1 MEINYNFV
9 PEYKSSEI
17 KFKSDVISYAGKL
30 LEILGS
36 RTLIVG
42 VDNDN
47 VPFVLQCDG
56 RLVNALDLE
65 METYWFMAP

>member
-65 METYWFMAP
+65 METY

>member
-1 MEINYNFV
+1 MEINYKFV
-9 PEYKSSEI
+9 PEYKSSES

-30 LEILGS
+30 LEIVGS
-36 RTLIVG
+36 RTLVVG
-42 VDNDN
+42 VDNDD

-65 METYWFMAP
+65 METY

>member
-1 MEINYNFV
+1 MSN
-9 PEYKSSEI
+9 
-17 KFKSDVISYAGKL
+17 AGKL
-30 LEILGS
+30 LEIVGS

-42 VDNDN
+42 VDNDD

-65 METYWFMAP
+65 METY